1 MEDNLLA
8 HKLKHSANHSISTS
22 SDKKTHSPV
31 TPGIDEY
38 IYLKSRIIFNLLFW
52 TRQRGLFRSNQ
63 CDRTRWTS
71 VEFAQWCWCGN
82 WQRASRLVQTQLIYF
97 QCKCYWKMPLPIWTG
112 HLVSTIEAKE
122 LSLFIST
129 ETGKPIQRRQTLS
142 ATLGQYK
149 KEQIGIFPLYLY
161 ILDIL
166 FHYRNIEFEIFIS
179 SQCNGKCNQ
188 TCQNVLDWR
197 LL

>member
-1 MEDNLLA
+1 MWS
-8 HKLKHSANHSISTS
+8 HSLDFCWVCTM
-22 SDKKTHSPV
+22 
-31 TPGIDEY
+31 
-38 IYLKSRIIFNLLFW
+38 
-52 TRQRGLFRSNQ
+52 
-63 CDRTRWTS
+63 
-71 VEFAQWCWCGN
+71 QWCWCGN
-82 WQRASRLVQTQLIYF
+82 WQLASRLVQTQLICF
-97 QCKCYWKMPLPIWTG
+97 QCKCYWKMPPRIWTG

-188 TCQNVLDWR
+188 TCLLIAIIGSTFSTGDFCKHIHTKIFCFGAPWDSLVHIHSLLNEWNQVVLICRR
-197 LL
+197 LEINQPPFWSIQSPALS